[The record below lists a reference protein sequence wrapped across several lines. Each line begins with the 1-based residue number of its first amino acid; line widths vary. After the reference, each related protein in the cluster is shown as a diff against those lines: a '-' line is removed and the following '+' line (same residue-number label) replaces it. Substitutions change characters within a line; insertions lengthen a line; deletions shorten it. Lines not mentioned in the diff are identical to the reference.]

1 MATEPKSRRRRRKK
15 ILRKNDGSLYD
26 VNQRR
31 RITQA
36 ELRDYVRDGGLF
48 EARRHEN
55 GADCTYEV
63 LQGVVGVGLLEN
75 LVPGMGSS
83 LPGLGGLG
91 GLGALAGGG
100 PLGALT
106 GGGGLGDLARRVGD
120 QVARA
125 GDRDADGWEE
135 PRRRPRRGSSGDWGA
150 EEGDW
155 SDPSRGRR
163 RSSGDRGWRNTDWS
177 DPPEAPTAPTP
188 TGEHPASLRATSRE
202 IPARG
207 P

>member
-91 GLGALAGGG
+91 GLGAL
-100 PLGALT
+100 T
-106 GGGGLGDLARRVGD
+106 GGGGLGDLARLVGD
-120 QVARA
+120 QVARG
-125 GDRDADGWEE
+125 GDRDADGWAE

-150 EEGDW
+150 EDGDW
-155 SDPSRGRR
+155 SDPSGGRR

-177 DPPEAPTAPTP
+177 DPPRLPPRRPRLVSTRPVFEQLH
-188 TGEHPASLRATSRE
+188 EKSLR
-202 IPARG
+202 G
-207 P
+207 GLD